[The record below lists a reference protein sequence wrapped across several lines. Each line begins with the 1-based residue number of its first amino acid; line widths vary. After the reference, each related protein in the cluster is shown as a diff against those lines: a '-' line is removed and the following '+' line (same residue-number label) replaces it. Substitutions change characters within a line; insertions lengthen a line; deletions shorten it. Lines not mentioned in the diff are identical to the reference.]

1 MKFVEMIGVFIKFC
15 LHICKKISQCD
26 ILLNYRDNFHRGDF
40 LNVAILA
47 IGNEVL
53 CGKIVDTNG
62 AIISREIEKAGAK
75 VVHREVV
82 LDTIDDIVSGLR
94 HAYEYADFVITIGG
108 LGPTVDDLTRE
119 GVARFFNEDLVYE
132 DAIYQDIVDHFN
144 RMSRA
149 TPTSNKRQA
158 YKFAKGSVLRNSN
171 GTAPGLALDKD
182 GKKVFLLPGPP
193 NEIFPMFDEYVLPVI
208 KGLVDIPLITRSY
221 RLYAIGES
229 PAEERIIHLYEKYPT
244 LDIAPY
250 ASISFV
256 DYIVMAKQSDA
267 DVLDTF
273 EEEFLG
279 ILGEYCVGSADVS
292 LNAAVVEKLKLMNM
306 GIAVAESCTGGM
318 LASAFVDVPGVS
330 DVFLE
335 GLVVYS
341 NEAKVVRLGVDA
353 ATIERYGAV
362 SRECAREMVVKL
374 QSMTGADVTVSTT
387 GIAGPSGGTDEKPV
401 GTVYIG
407 ICIGDDVQ
415 VYLCRFTG
423 SREKIRVRS
432 KDQVLYLLYKMLNIS
447 DQV

>member
-1 MKFVEMIGVFIKFC
+1 
-15 LHICKKISQCD
+15 
-26 ILLNYRDNFHRGDF
+26 

-53 CGKIVDTNG
+53 CGKVVDTNG
-62 AIISREIEKAGAK
+62 AIISKEIEKVGAK

-94 HAYEYADFVITIGG
+94 HGYEYADFVITIGG

-119 GVARFFNEDLVYE
+119 GVARFLNEELVYDE
-132 DAIYQDIVDHFN
+132 MIYQDIMSYFS
-144 RMSRA
+144 RMKRA
-149 TPTSNKRQA
+149 TPENNKKQA
-158 YKFAKGSVLRNSN
+158 YKFARGTVLKNNN

-208 KGLVDIPLITRSY
+208 KALVDIPLITRSY

-229 PAEERIIHLYEKYPT
+229 PAEEKIIHLYEKYPT

-256 DYIVMAKQSDA
+256 DYIVTAKQSDA
-267 DVLDTF
+267 DILDTF
-273 EEEFLG
+273 EGEFLG

-306 GIAVAESCTGGM
+306 KIAVAESCTGGM
-318 LASAFVDVPGVS
+318 LASAFIDVAGVS

-341 NEAKVVRLGVDA
+341 NEAKVVRLGIDV
-353 ATIERYGAV
+353 ATIQHYGAV
-362 SRECAREMVVKL
+362 SEECAGEMAVKL
-374 QSMTGADVTVSTT
+374 QNMTGAGVTVSIT
-387 GIAGPSGGTDEKPV
+387 GIAGPGGGTDEKPV

-415 VYLCRFTG
+415 VHLCHFSG

-432 KDQVLYLLYKMLNIS
+432 KDQALYLLYKMLNNS
-447 DQV
+447 SEV